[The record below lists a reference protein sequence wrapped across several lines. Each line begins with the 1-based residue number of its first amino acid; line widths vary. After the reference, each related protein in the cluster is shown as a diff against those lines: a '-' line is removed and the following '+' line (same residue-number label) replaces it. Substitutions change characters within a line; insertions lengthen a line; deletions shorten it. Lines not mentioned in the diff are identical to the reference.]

1 MANKINKSQVSV
13 NVTFTN
19 DVKGELNMPIYIVG
33 NVIHFT
39 VDAAFQGR
47 KSNNLFEP
55 KEFEGHKYDVLQSVE
70 GEVTLKQLVRKN
82 NGIPFKGNTIA
93 ERVAE
98 IKNKVFDGW
107 TLEITALKSRPIN
120 GATQTICV
128 FKELQG

>member
-13 NVTFTN
+13 NVTFTDN
-19 DVKGELNMPIYIVG
+19 VKGELNMPIYIVG
-33 NVIHFT
+33 NIIHFN

-55 KEFEGHKYDVLQSVE
+55 KEFEGHKYDVLQALE

-93 ERVAE
+93 ERCAE
-98 IKNKVFDGW
+98 IKNKVWDGW
-107 TLEITALKSRPIN
+107 TLKIVNIKSRPIN

-128 FKELQG
+128 FEEMQG